1 MAAEAVVVA
10 GEAVVVAALAAE
22 AVVVAGEVEEAAVE
36 EAAGVEAAGVEG
48 EVEAEAAAAPEDWLV
63 APWTAWSRWASVRSK
78 RGWAGSIRPG
88 PRKAQGLRRQPPT
101 EEGQGKRPM
110 EPEGGEKADAA

>member
-1 MAAEAVVVA
+1 MAAEAVVVVA
-10 GEAVVVAALAAE
+10 AAEEAEAALAAE

-36 EAAGVEAAGVEG
+36 EAVVVAG
-48 EVEAEAAAAPEDWLV
+48 EVEEVEAAAAPEDWLV
-63 APWTAWSRWASVRSK
+63 APWTASSRWAAARSK
-78 RGWAGSIRPG
+78 RGWAGSIRLG

-101 EEGQGKRPM
+101 EEWQGKRPM